1 MVAVTGR
8 DDIKGIWW
16 KEGGYWQ
23 IVQVPVE
30 VLKVH
35 VHKGS
40 AIGLSELKINE
51 ILH

>member
-8 DDIKGIWW
+8 DDIKSIWW
-16 KEGGYWQ
+16 KEGGHRQ
-23 IVQVPVE
+23 IVQVPVDA
-30 VLKVH
+30 LQVH

-40 AIGLSELKINE
+40 AIGLSELKLNE